1 MKFSFPFLKEA
12 IGNLFSKPST
22 VNFPKVPVEAAPKY
36 RGKIAY
42 YPDKCVNCGMCIKVC
57 SPIAITRTSEDV
69 AEGEKITYEFDLTS
83 CTFCG
88 MCQDF
93 CSTKAIELTG
103 DYHMVATDPEDLIV
117 RGSRIKK
124 KVSGKLTC
132 GDACVYCTLCA
143 KQCPEGAITVDR
155 ANKTWTVDESKCVK
169 CGICIDKCPKKCL
182 SFAEGAA
189 EGVVCSDSCVY
200 CTLCAKK
207 CPAEAI
213 TVDRA
218 SKTWE
223 IDREK
228 CTQCGLCI
236 EACPKK
242 SLSMGPIE
250 GPCPDAADVPAPTP
264 VAPKEEEA
272 APEAPANEGK
282 LTCGDACVYCTL
294 CAKKCPVEAITVD
307 REAKTWAVDEEKCIK
322 CGVCVEKCPKKCLS
336 FKTEE

>member
-12 IGNLFSKPST
+12 LCNLFSKPST
-22 VNFPKVPVEAAPKY
+22 VNYPKVPVEAMPKY
-36 RGKIAY
+36 RGRIAY
-42 YPDKCVNCGMCIKVC
+42 DPEKCVNCGMCIKVC
-57 SPIAITRTSEDV
+57 SPIAITRTSEEV

-93 CSTKAIELTG
+93 CTTNAIELTG

-124 KVSGKLTC
+124 KVAGKLTC
-132 GDACVYCTLCA
+132 SDSCVYCTLCA

-155 ANKTWTVDESKCVK
+155 ANKTWSVDEEKCVK
-169 CGICIDKCPKKCL
+169 CGICIDKCPKKSL
-182 SFAEGAA
+182 SFAEVT

-207 CPAEAI
+207 CPVEAI

-218 SKTWE
+218 NKTWS

-228 CTQCGLCI
+228 CTQCGICI

-242 SLSMGPIE
+242 SLSMGDINA
-250 GPCPDAADVPAPTP
+250 PCPEAADVPAPTP
-264 VAPKEEEA
+264 VAASAEEA
-272 APEAPANEGK
+272 PSEAATNNGK
-282 LTCGDACVYCTL
+282 LTCSDSCVYCTL

-307 REAKTWAVDEEKCIK
+307 RENKTWAVDEEKCIK
-322 CGVCVEKCPKKCLS
+322 CGVCVEKCPKKSLS
-336 FKTEE
+336 FVE

>member
-12 IGNLFSKPST
+12 LCNLFSKPST
-22 VNFPKVPVEAAPKY
+22 VNYPKVPVEAMPKY
-36 RGKIAY
+36 RGRIAY
-42 YPDKCVNCGMCIKVC
+42 DPEKCVNCGMCIKVC
-57 SPIAITRTSEDV
+57 SPIAITRTSEEV

-93 CSTKAIELTG
+93 CTTKAIELTG

-124 KVSGKLTC
+124 KVAGKLTC
-132 GDACVYCTLCA
+132 SDSCVYCTLCA

-155 ANKTWTVDESKCVK
+155 ANKTWSVDEEKCVK
-169 CGICIDKCPKKCL
+169 CGICIDKCPKKSL
-182 SFAEGAA
+182 SFAEVT

-218 SKTWE
+218 NKTWS

-228 CTQCGLCI
+228 CTQCGICI

-242 SLSMGPIE
+242 SLSMGDINA
-250 GPCPDAADVPAPTP
+250 PCPEAADVPAPTP
-264 VAPKEEEA
+264 VAASAEEA
-272 APEAPANEGK
+272 PSEAATNNGK
-282 LTCGDACVYCTL
+282 LTCSDSCVYCTL
-294 CAKKCPVEAITVD
+294 CAKKCPAEAITVD
-307 REAKTWAVDEEKCIK
+307 RENKTWAVDEEKCIK
-322 CGVCVEKCPKKCLS
+322 CGVCVEKCPQKSLS
-336 FKTEE
+336 FVE

>member
-12 IGNLFSKPST
+12 VCNLFSKPST
-22 VNFPKVPVEAAPKY
+22 VNYPKVQVEAAPKY
-36 RGKIAY
+36 RGRIAY
-42 YPDKCVNCGMCIKVC
+42 DAEKCVNCGMCIKVC
-57 SPIAITRTSEDV
+57 SPGAITRTSEDV
-69 AEGEKITYEFDLTS
+69 PEGEKITYEFDLTS

-93 CSTKAIELTG
+93 CTTDAIELTG
-103 DYHMVATDPEDLIV
+103 DYHMVATDPADLIS

-124 KVSGKLTC
+124 KVAGKLAC

-155 ANKTWTVDESKCVK
+155 ANKTWEVDEEKCVK

-182 SFAEGAA
+182 SFAEVE

-207 CPAEAI
+207 CPNEAI

-218 SKTWE
+218 NKTWS

-228 CTQCGLCI
+228 CTLCGICI
-236 EACPKK
+236 DACPKK
-242 SLSMGPIE
+242 SLSVGDINACT
-250 GPCPDAADVPAPTP
+250 CPGTEDVPAPTK
-264 VAPKEEEA
+264 VEAKAEEA
-272 APEAPANEGK
+272 APAAE
-282 LTCGDACVYCTL
+282 
-294 CAKKCPVEAITVD
+294 
-307 REAKTWAVDEEKCIK
+307 
-322 CGVCVEKCPKKCLS
+322 
-336 FKTEE
+336 

>member
-12 IGNLFSKPST
+12 LCNLFSKPST
-22 VNFPKVPVEAAPKY
+22 VNYPKVPVEAMPKY
-36 RGKIAY
+36 RGRIAY
-42 YPDKCVNCGMCIKVC
+42 DPEKCVNCGMCIKVC
-57 SPIAITRTSEDV
+57 SPIAITRTSEEV

-93 CSTKAIELTG
+93 CTTNAIELTG

-124 KVSGKLTC
+124 KVAGKLTC
-132 GDACVYCTLCA
+132 SDSCVYCTLCA

-155 ANKTWTVDESKCVK
+155 ANKTWSVDEEKCVK
-169 CGICIDKCPKKCL
+169 CGICIDKCPKKSL
-182 SFAEGAA
+182 SFAEVT

-207 CPAEAI
+207 CPSEAI

-218 SKTWE
+218 NKTWS

-228 CTQCGLCI
+228 CTQCGICI

-242 SLSMGPIE
+242 SLSMGDINA
-250 GPCPDAADVPAPTP
+250 PCPEAADVPAPTP
-264 VAPKEEEA
+264 VAASAEEVPSEA
-272 APEAPANEGK
+272 ATNNGK
-282 LTCGDACVYCTL
+282 LTCSDSCVYCTL

-307 REAKTWAVDEEKCIK
+307 RENKTWAVDEEKCIK
-322 CGVCVEKCPKKCLS
+322 CGVCVEKCPKKSLS
-336 FKTEE
+336 FVE